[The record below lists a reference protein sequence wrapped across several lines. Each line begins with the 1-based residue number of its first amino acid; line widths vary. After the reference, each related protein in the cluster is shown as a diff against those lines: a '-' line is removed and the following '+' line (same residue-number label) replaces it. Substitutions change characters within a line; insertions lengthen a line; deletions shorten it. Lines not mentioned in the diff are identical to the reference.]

1 MSRRGSVAEVIGPD
15 GDRRLSIA
23 TGDDVA
29 KNVNRRVSEINADI
43 LSEAAFATDQEV
55 KMTLREGI
63 RLYPHAIGWSILLS
77 TAIIMEG
84 FDIVLISNF
93 FGFPQFN
100 KKYGY
105 QLPDGT
111 YNISATWQTALSNG
125 AYVGEI
131 IGLFIN
137 GIVSER
143 YGYRKTMIGS
153 LTILCGFIFIVFFAP
168 SIEILLVGGIL
179 LGIPW
184 GVFQTLTTAYAS
196 EVCPVALRAYLT
208 TYVNLCWVIGQLI
221 ASSVLRGFLSRQD
234 EWSYRIP
241 FAMQWIWPVPIIIG
255 CIFAPESPWW
265 LIRHNRVKDA
275 EESLRRL
282 TSSKH
287 AGTGIDIQKT
297 ISMMIHTN
305 ELEKEITSGSSYWD
319 CFKGTDLRR
328 TEIACMVWGIQTLC
342 GSGLMGYSTY
352 FLQQAGVPVEKSF
365 DFTMGQYALGICG
378 TMSSWLLMTRI
389 GRRSLYIWGL
399 VGLFLTLLVIGCLAI
414 PKTNMGIATGSALL
428 VFTFIYDITVGPVCY
443 ALVSEMS
450 TTRLR
455 AKSIVLARNFY
466 NVMGIINNVITPRL
480 VNTDSLNW
488 KGKAGFFWAVSCFF
502 CIVYCY
508 FRLPEPNGRTYA
520 QMDTLFENKVS
531 ARKFHKTIVDPF
543 HGSVPSGDSVEAEK
557 TSVQHVE
564 KL

>member
-1 MSRRGSVAEVIGPD
+1 M
-15 GDRRLSIA
+15 DRRSVGGGENA
-23 TGDDVA
+23 TSKAD
-29 KNVNRRVSEINADI
+29 RRVSQVDSNIIN
-43 LSEAAFATDQEV
+43 EAAFATDQEV

-63 RLYPHAIGWSILLS
+63 KLYPHAILWSMLLS

-84 FDIVLISNF
+84 FDIVLIANF

-100 KKYGY
+100 QKYGY
-105 QLPDGT
+105 RQADGT
-111 YNISATWQTALSNG
+111 YNIPAKWQTALSNG

-143 YGYRKTMIGS
+143 YGYRKTMIAS
-153 LTILCGFIFIVFFAP
+153 LTLLTGLIFIPFFAP
-168 SIEILLVGGIL
+168 SIEVLLVGGIL

-196 EVCPVALRAYLT
+196 EVCPTALRAYLT
-208 TYVNLCWVIGQLI
+208 TFVNLCWVIGQLL
-221 ASSVLRGFLSRQD
+221 ATSVLRGFLSREDQ
-234 EWSYRIP
+234 WSYRIP

-265 LIRHNRVKDA
+265 LVRQNRIKDA
-275 EESLRRL
+275 EASVRRL
-282 TSSKH
+282 TKEGS
-287 AGTGIDIQKT
+287 GLDVQKT
-297 ISMMIHTN
+297 VSMMIRTN
-305 ELEKEITSGSSYWD
+305 ELEKEITSGTSYFD

-328 TEIACMVWGIQTLC
+328 TEIACMVWGIQTMC

-352 FLQQAGVPVEKSF
+352 FLQQAGVAVDKSF

-378 TMSSWLLMTRI
+378 TISSWVLMTKV
-389 GRRSLYIWGL
+389 GRRKLYIWGL
-399 VGLFLTLLVIGCLAI
+399 VGLFFTLVVIGCLGI

-428 VFTFIYDITVGPVCY
+428 VFTLIYDITVGPVCY

-455 AKSIVLARNFY
+455 SKSIVLARNFY
-466 NVMGIINNVITPRL
+466 NIMGILNNIITPRL

-488 KGKAGFFWAVSCFF
+488 KGKAAFFWAVSCLL

-508 FRLPEPNGRTYA
+508 FRLPEPSGRAYIEL
-520 QMDTLFENKVS
+520 DLLFEHKVS
-531 ARKFHKTIVDPF
+531 ARKFHKTSVDATN
-543 HGSVPSGDSVEAEK
+543 GTIGGESSETVEKE
-557 TSVQHVE
+557 SIEHVE
-564 KL
+564 KI